1 MASIEKRI
9 DKLLSKDFTTV
20 SSDEIINIITD
31 GKVSNLPYD
40 DLQSEE

>member
-31 GKVSNLPYD
+31 GKL
-40 DLQSEE
+40 